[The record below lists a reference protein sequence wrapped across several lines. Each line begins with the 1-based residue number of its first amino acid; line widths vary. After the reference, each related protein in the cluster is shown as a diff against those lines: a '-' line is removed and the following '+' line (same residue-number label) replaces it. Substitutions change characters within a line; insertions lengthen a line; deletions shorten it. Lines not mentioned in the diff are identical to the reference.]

1 MQAYRRQVGFEDE
14 DELMQYAI
22 QQSLIETGTEND
34 EVHEKN
40 VGLLISLERAFMDVF
55 FGAIK
60 IPKLWVSFKFQILHN
75 IFLINLF
82 LAKIRYFSNN
92 SRTVE
97 FRSRFSRKNFF
108 WSFFNILAIE

>member
-60 IPKLWVSFKFQILHN
+60 IPKLWVFFLNSNSSQHISHKFISSKNPLFFK
-75 IFLINLF
+75 
-82 LAKIRYFSNN
+82 
-92 SRTVE
+92 
-97 FRSRFSRKNFF
+97 
-108 WSFFNILAIE
+108 